1 MVAKK
6 TAAKKASKT
15 SVAVKKTHTELLKS
29 KRITRSKAEPKA
41 RPAVQYSTQVLDLP
55 TIPRGYREA
64 MNFILRNMM
73 PPYGK
78 LSKNIDIKNT
88 MFQNALA
95 EYFAKYP
102 DEGKDGTYV
111 FQRQANTEV
120 IVYQIVPGRADS
132 AFVLYVQT
140 VRRGPK
146 TIEYFAGVRE
156 ADPKERKQ
164 AIHVG
169 LGVDAK
175 LVEATPAAEP
185 GATASENLTIPN
197 VFHKPW
203 PEVYTILKANHIKTF
218 DVDNKLMEAV
228 KTIAQH
234 TAAWSRSPDDLV
246 REMDCVVQTQVGIAT
261 TDSAAQ
267 GSVDLQLFIGARAG
281 AIPVGVVHL
290 TTKRNAGGYDEIVEV
305 MPELTVSTPLGGDQ
319 MTMSVPLGG
328 GHPQRWGAA
337 SGPRRWGAPSG
348 VLDNSSR
355 QQPLREMPPLA
366 AVGEPRSAWGADTA
380 EPFGRSDQG
389 GFSPYGKAPGLYG
402 QRPSPSYP
410 GGYPEKTIFTTNSLA
425 RFTGYVNLVME
436 EGFGAGVRA
445 TVEQILMTLT
455 TNFQSEGAGVM
466 SFVLEYAPRKALVF
480 QVRNGYSEVIFA
492 QPIFLS

>member
-1 MVAKK
+1 MNAKK
-6 TAAKKASKT
+6 IIQKKPATKKPSRT
-15 SVAVKKTHTELLKS
+15 SVAVKRT
-29 KRITRSKAEPKA
+29 KATKEVKPRA
-41 RPAVQYSTQVLDLP
+41 TIQFSTQVLDLP
-55 TIPRGYREA
+55 MIPRSHHEA
-64 MNFILRNMM
+64 LNFIHRNVM
-73 PPYGK
+73 PPFGK
-78 LSKNIDIKNT
+78 LSKNVDIKNT
-88 MFQNALA
+88 MFKNALG
-95 EYFAKYP
+95 EHFGKHP
-102 DEGKDGTYV
+102 DPDGEGTYV
-111 FQRQANTEV
+111 FQRRGDEV
-120 IVYQIVPGRADS
+120 LVYQIVPGRADS
-132 AFVLYVQT
+132 AFVLKVDT

-156 ADPKERKQ
+156 ADAQERKQ

-175 LVEATPAAEP
+175 LIEATAPAE
-185 GATASENLTIPN
+185 TVSNENLTIPN

-234 TAAWSRSPDDLV
+234 TAAWSRSTDELV

-305 MPELTVSTPLGGDQ
+305 MPELTVSA
-319 MTMSVPLGG
+319 PLGG
-328 GHPQRWGAA
+328 GHPQRWGA
-337 SGPRRWGAPSG
+337 PSG
-348 VLDNSSR
+348 TRDNSSR
-355 QQPLREMPPLA
+355 QQPLRTLPPM
-366 AVGEPRSAWGADTA
+366 VGIGEPRAAWGADMT
-380 EPFGRSDQG
+380 EPFGRPDQG
-389 GFSPYGKAPGLYG
+389 GLSPYGKAPGLYG

-410 GGYPEKTIFTTNSLA
+410 GGYPEKTIFTTNSLS

-436 EGFGAGVRA
+436 EGFHPGVRA
-445 TVEQILMTLT
+445 SVDPILMMLA
-455 TNFQSEGAGVM
+455 TNFRGEGAGVM
-466 SFVLEYAPRKALVF
+466 SFVLEYAPSKALVF
-480 QVRNGYSEVIFA
+480 QVRNGYGEVIFA

>member
-41 RPAVQYSTQVLDLP
+41 RPAVQFSTQVLDLP
-55 TIPRGYREA
+55 MIPRSHHEA
-64 MNFILRNMM
+64 LNFIHRNVM
-73 PPYGK
+73 PPFGK
-78 LSKNIDIKNT
+78 LSKNVDIKNT
-88 MFQNALA
+88 MFKNALG
-95 EYFAKYP
+95 EHFGKHP
-102 DEGKDGTYV
+102 DPDGEGTYV
-111 FQRQANTEV
+111 FQRRGDEV
-120 IVYQIVPGRADS
+120 LVYQIVPGRADS
-132 AFVLYVQT
+132 AFVLKVDT

-185 GATASENLTIPN
+185 GAAASENLTIPN

-234 TAAWSRSPDDLV
+234 TAAWSRSTDDLV
-246 REMDCVVQTQVGIAT
+246 REMDCVVQTQVGITT

-267 GSVDLQLFIGARAG
+267 GSVDVQLFIGARAG

-305 MPELTVSTPLGGDQ
+305 MPELTVSTPLGG
-319 MTMSVPLGG
+319 

-355 QQPLREMPPLA
+355 QQPLREMPPM
-366 AVGEPRSAWGADTA
+366 VGIGEPRAAWGADMT
-380 EPFGRSDQG
+380 EPFGRPDQG
-389 GFSPYGKAPGLYG
+389 GLSPYGKAPGLYG

-410 GGYPEKTIFTTNSLA
+410 GGYPEKTIFTTNSLSRFSAYIGMMTEDELPPMA
-425 RFTGYVNLVME
+425 RGSADQVLLQLNTSFRNT
-436 EGFGAGVRA
+436 
-445 TVEQILMTLT
+445 
-455 TNFQSEGAGVM
+455 GAGVM
-466 SFVLEYAPRKALVF
+466 SFVAEYVPGKALVF
-480 QVRNGYSEVIFA
+480 QVRNGYGEVIFA